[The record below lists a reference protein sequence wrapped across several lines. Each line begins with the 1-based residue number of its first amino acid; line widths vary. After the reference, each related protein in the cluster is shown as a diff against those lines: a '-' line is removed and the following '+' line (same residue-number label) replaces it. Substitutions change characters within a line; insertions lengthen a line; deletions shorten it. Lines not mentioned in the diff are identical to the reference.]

1 MNWFA
6 PKCPVD
12 SESKEWIEQSFNWLT
27 EELGPHVLRE
37 VEVILPTEEHFPDPY
52 DGSRTSIKRMA
63 ERVCEYMAID
73 PKAIDLQF
81 FDSEDDNH
89 IHPLALEEGRP
100 QHDLGSYLKRRDG
113 KQVIRLDV
121 NQSRNPQMMVATIAH
136 ELAHAILI
144 GEDRLDPE
152 HPDHEPITD
161 LLTVFYGL
169 GVFNANTTVVFEQ
182 FTNQQYQGWKVGG
195 GGYLTEEAFGYALAL
210 FAYARGEVSPAWK
223 TYLNTNIRSY
233 FKAGLKYLIR
243 TGDTSVVQL
252 TSADIPLEGESST
265 QR

>member
-1 MNWFA
+1 MGWFT

-12 SESKEWIEQSFNWLT
+12 PEAKEWIERSFNWLT
-27 EELGPHVLRE
+27 EELGPHVLRD
-37 VEVILPTEEHFPDPY
+37 VEVILPTEEHFPDKY
-52 DGSRTSIKRMA
+52 DGGRTSIRRMA
-63 ERVCEYMAID
+63 ERVCEYMAVD
-73 PKAIDLQF
+73 PKTIDFQF
-81 FDSEDDNH
+81 FDSQDDDH
-89 IHPLALEEGRP
+89 IHPLAIEEGRP

-121 NQSRNPQMMVATIAH
+121 NQSVNPQMMVATIAH

-169 GVFNANTTVVFEQ
+169 GVFNANTAVIFEQ
-182 FTNQQYQGWKVGG
+182 FTNSQYQGWKIGG

-210 FAYARGEVSPAWK
+210 FAYARGERKPDWQS
-223 TYLNTNIRSY
+223 YLNINIRSY
-233 FKAGLKYLIR
+233 FRSGLKYLEK
-243 TGDTSVVQL
+243 TGDTTVDRIPAAVSV
-252 TSADIPLEGESST
+252 TTIES
-265 QR
+265 